1 MWKKLIASL
10 MVIGFFSGCVYT
22 DSALQYAKEGTNRV
36 QSGYDAKAEM
46 TKHLTQY
53 LAIQN
58 KDCGVK
64 VEIINN
70 TPVTSVKECVR
81 IDDALRVVENVKI
94 VEPQQVTDMVSSF
107 GDLIMKSTNLVV
119 PFAQIY
125 YNHANTKVQTRA
137 NVEITKSNNDIMGG
151 MIQNYTAGYQNTTNT
166 SSVLTTDTSNTS
178 NISSTVDTTNT
189 STDVSE
195 TVTTNSTTT
204 TPDVSIDTTA
214 GTTTI
219 IK

>member
-10 MVIGFFSGCVYT
+10 IMIWFFSGCVYT

-36 QSGYDAKAEM
+36 QSGYDAKTEM
-46 TKHLTQY
+46 TKHLTEY
-53 LAIQN
+53 LVIQN

-81 IDDALRVVENVKI
+81 IDDALRVVENIKI

-107 GDLIMKSTNLVV
+107 GDLVMKSTNLAV

-137 NVEITKSNNDIMGG
+137 NVEITKSNNDMMGG
-151 MIQNYTAGYQNTTNT
+151 MISNYTSNYQNSTNT
-166 SSVLTTDTSNTS
+166 SSVLTTDKTSITTDTSNTS
-178 NISSTVDTTNT
+178 TNVSDTNT
-189 STDVSE
+189 
-195 TVTTNSTTT
+195 VTNTTSV
-204 TPDVSIDTTA
+204 PDVSIDTTA
-214 GTTTI
+214 GTTSI

>member
-10 MVIGFFSGCVYT
+10 LVIGFFSGCVYT
-22 DSALQYAKEGTNRV
+22 ESALQYAKEGTSRV

-46 TKHLTQY
+46 TKHLTEY

-64 VEIINN
+64 IEMMNGMPI
-70 TPVTSVKECVR
+70 TTVKECVR

-107 GDLIMKSTNLVV
+107 GDLVMKSTNLVV

-137 NVEITKSNNDIMGG
+137 NVEITKSNNDMMGG
-151 MIQNYTAGYQNTTNT
+151 MISNYTSNYQNSTNTTNT
-166 SSVLTTDTSNTS
+166 TSSTTDTSNTS
-178 NISSTVDTTNT
+178 TNVSDTNT
-189 STDVSE
+189 
-195 TVTTNSTTT
+195 VTNTTSV
-204 TPDVSIDTTA
+204 PDVSIDTTA
-214 GTTTI
+214 GTTSI

>member
-1 MWKKLIASL
+1 MWKKLIVSVV
-10 MVIGFFSGCVYT
+10 VIGFFSGCVYT
-22 DSALQYAKEGTNRV
+22 DSALQYAKEGTYRV

-46 TKHLTQY
+46 TRHLTEY

-70 TPVTSVKECVR
+70 TPVTTVKECVR

-107 GDLIMKSTNLVV
+107 GDLVMKSTNLVV

-125 YNHANTKVQTRA
+125 YNHENTKVQTRA
-137 NVEITKSNNDIMGG
+137 NVEITKSNNDMMGG
-151 MIQNYTAGYQNTTNT
+151 MISNYTANYQNSTNT
-166 SSVLTTDTSNTS
+166 SSVLTTNTTSSTTDTSNTS
-178 NISSTVDTTNT
+178 TNVSDTSTVTNT
-189 STDVSE
+189 TSV
-195 TVTTNSTTT
+195 
-204 TPDVSIDTTA
+204 PDVSIDTTA
-214 GTTTI
+214 GTTSI

>member
-10 MVIGFFSGCVYT
+10 LVIGFFSGCVYT
-22 DSALQYAKEGTNRV
+22 ESALQYAKEGTNRV

-46 TKHLTQY
+46 TKHLTEY

-64 VEIINN
+64 IEMMNGMPI
-70 TPVTSVKECVR
+70 TTVKECVR
-81 IDDALRVVENVKI
+81 IDDALRVVENIKI

-107 GDLIMKSTNLVV
+107 GDLVMKSTNLVV

-137 NVEITKSNNDIMGG
+137 NVEITKSNNDMMGG
-151 MIQNYTAGYQNTTNT
+151 MISNYTSNYQNSTNT
-166 SSVLTTDTSNTS
+166 SSVLTTDKTSTTTDTS
-178 NISSTVDTTNT
+178 TTTNT
-189 STDVSE
+189 TSV
-195 TVTTNSTTT
+195 
-204 TPDVSIDTTA
+204 PDVSIDTTA
-214 GTTTI
+214 GTTSI